1 MADFSFADTNYGLAE
16 ASARRRTRQSNLQ
29 TQLGLTDLA
38 RRTERTTRDVTK
50 AYRQAAAPQITGF
63 TARGLGR
70 SGVFERAM
78 KEFVGAQ
85 QQRLGDIAAEQQAGQ
100 TKLELERQQAA
111 QDLQDYLDQL
121 QLSRQQQIISD
132 AQTLRQYAP
141 MSGLFS

>member
-1 MADFSFADTNYGLAE
+1 
-16 ASARRRTRQSNLQ
+16 
-29 TQLGLTDLA
+29 
-38 RRTERTTRDVTK
+38 
-50 AYRQAAAPQITGF
+50 
-63 TARGLGR
+63 
-70 SGVFERAM
+70 M

-100 TKLELERQQAA
+100 TKLELERQAAA